1 MTKKLKSRCGTSIA
15 EMLVAVIV
23 LALLTAGGITATS
36 AVMASYIR
44 MKEAAHADI
53 LASTV
58 FEALSNEIRLGW
70 DIALPTSDPAK
81 TTSESLTLTS
91 ACFGEDTALKLEN
104 GHLIAQKDGEPKQVL
119 SDSAYNGLHLDDL
132 SFEEVPPGV
141 TPAGSGGGTS
151 VRAVYKISF
160 TVCNGS
166 DSALWKGSAST
177 APMLEP
183 PL

>member
-1 MTKKLKSRCGTSIA
+1 MNKKLKSRRGTSIA

-44 MKEAAHADI
+44 MKEAAHAEI

-58 FEALSNEIRLGW
+58 FEALSNEIRLGR
-70 DIALPTSDPAK
+70 DIGVASDPAGGDK
-81 TTSESLTLTS
+81 NCLTLTS
-91 ACFGEDTALKLEN
+91 AYFGEGAELKLED
-104 GHLIAQKDGEPKQVL
+104 GRLVAQKAGASDLKQVL
-119 SDSAYNGLHLDDL
+119 SDSAYNGLHLDEL
-132 SFEEVPPGV
+132 KFEEVPSGA
-141 TPAGSGGGTS
+141 PAGSGSGTPG
-151 VRAVYKISF
+151 RTVYAISF
-160 TVCNGS
+160 TVCNS
-166 DSALWKGSAST
+166 SNSELWKGSAST